1 MAANRQRTSSNAGEK
16 ALKALHVLRQSG
28 VGTVQAARL
37 DAVSKSLALG
47 DPTDKSPFDVVG
59 RLTLD
64 AETARRLV
72 DAIRTTPP
80 PLSDADADDF
90 GQRRARNAPRRAC
103 DAGWSLLEFARR
115 GACDGASLLLE
126 AGFVPAAVEAYHRAV
141 SVALGGA
148 ADAPLTAGRID
159 AFMLAQSCADALER
173 VSYCTDPFSGNA
185 HALGTSRDAVCGE
198 YASLGILGP
207 ISAVFAASGD
217 SPQLASLRE
226 ATFRL
231 LSTFFMGISDRSLVD
246 ASLVTALGAC
256 LGGGDEK
263 AAASAVCALHSLV
276 DLTGRASGQDLTDA
290 ALQAFCT
297 PEMVGAIVD
306 MLARGHGV
314 ASGQIIQLL
323 AKSTPH
329 ARAFATRRVVGALLQ
344 VVSLDGAALAAYT
357 EQLRGKEQI
366 LRVAIHAGFPP
377 AAGGPTWSANLVSA
391 NLVSPTDVEYR
402 ASAAEQCVETLSAM
416 LDAGLL
422 SRALAAD
429 VIVPLVQKLRASCV
443 NPTPGPNLYEL
454 RHLCLGVLEALAPRH
469 ANAIVAA
476 GGVDVAIDLLK
487 QLKLPGSTARPELTR
502 AAARNVCVFL
512 DPLIE
517 AATPV
522 DANRARLELKAFA
535 SRESPEFV
543 AFYDE
548 YASGNT
554 RGWFDRQLVAAPGGP
569 PDWLQEALLQQ
580 QGN

>member
-47 DPTDKSPFDVVG
+47 EPTDKSPDDVVG

-72 DAIRTTPP
+72 DAIGTTPP
-80 PLSDADADDF
+80 QSSDAGDF
-90 GQRRARNAPRRAC
+90 GPLRARNASKRSC
-103 DAGWSLLEFARR
+103 DAAYSLLEFARR
-115 GACDGASLLLE
+115 GACDGASLLLS
-126 AGFVPAAVEAYHRAV
+126 AGFVPAAVAAYHRSV

-148 ADAPLTAGRID
+148 ADAPLTAGKLD
-159 AFMLAQSCADALER
+159 AFMLAQSCADALEK
-173 VSYCTDPFSGNA
+173 VTYCTDPLSGNA
-185 HALGTSRDAVCGE
+185 HALGTSRDAVCGG

-226 ATFRL
+226 ATFGL
-231 LSTFFMGISDRSLVD
+231 LNTFFMGISDRSLVD
-246 ASLVTALGAC
+246 ASLVAALGAC

-314 ASGQIIQLL
+314 PCGQIIQLL

-366 LRVAIHAGFPP
+366 FRVAIHAGFPP

-476 GGVDVAIDLLK
+476 GCVDVAIDLLK

-535 SRESPEFV
+535 SLESPEFGT
-543 AFYDE
+543 FCE
-548 YASGNT
+548 YAGNS

>member
-80 PLSDADADDF
+80 PLSDADAGDWSL
-90 GQRRARNAPRRAC
+90 RARNAPRRAC

-126 AGFVPAAVEAYHRAV
+126 AGLVPAAVEAYHRAV

-263 AAASAVCALHSLV
+263 AAASAVCALNSLV

-569 PDWLQEALLQQ
+569 PDWLQAALQQ

>member
-1 MAANRQRTSSNAGEK
+1 MRS
-16 ALKALHVLRQSG
+16 
-28 VGTVQAARL
+28 
-37 DAVSKSLALG
+37 
-47 DPTDKSPFDVVG
+47 
-59 RLTLD
+59 
-64 AETARRLV
+64 
-72 DAIRTTPP
+72 
-80 PLSDADADDF
+80 DADDF

-126 AGFVPAAVEAYHRAV
+126 AGFVPAAVAAYHRAV

-263 AAASAVCALHSLV
+263 AAASAVCALNSLV

-314 ASGQIIQLL
+314 PCGQIIQLL

-329 ARAFATRRVVGALLQ
+329 ARAFATRRVVGALRRLE
-344 VVSLDGAALAAYT
+344 VVRADRAREILMALGAPDFDGFDRGARPSLSARLGMVDYSTAHDGFMTTAYPKQEIRNTLGEWVAKKGLRQFRLAET
-357 EQLRGKEQI
+357 EKYPHVTFFLNGGKEEPEEGED
-366 LRVAIHAGFPP
+366 RFMPKSPKVATYDLQPEMSEPEVADRFV
-377 AAGGPTWSANLVSA
+377 AAIESG
-391 NLVSPTDVEYR
+391 E
-402 ASAAEQCVETLSAM
+402 
-416 LDAGLL
+416 
-422 SRALAAD
+422 LA
-429 VIVPLVQKLRASCV
+429 VGEVTPPLVPVALRRSR
-443 NPTPGPNLYEL
+443 EL
-454 RHLCLGVLEALAPRH
+454 R
-469 ANAIVAA
+469 
-476 GGVDVAIDLLK
+476 
-487 QLKLPGSTARPELTR
+487 TA
-502 AAARNVCVFL
+502 
-512 DPLIE
+512 
-517 AATPV
+517 
-522 DANRARLELKAFA
+522 
-535 SRESPEFV
+535 
-543 AFYDE
+543 
-548 YASGNT
+548 
-554 RGWFDRQLVAAPGGP
+554 Q
-569 PDWLQEALLQQ
+569 PD
-580 QGN
+580 

>member
-1 MAANRQRTSSNAGEK
+1 M
-16 ALKALHVLRQSG
+16 KALHVLRQSG

-126 AGFVPAAVEAYHRAV
+126 AGFVPAAVAAYHRAV
-141 SVALGGA
+141 SVALGA
-148 ADAPLTAGRID
+148 VDAPLTAARID

-207 ISAVFAASGD
+207 ISAVFAARGD
-217 SPQLASLRE
+217 SPQLVSLRE

-231 LSTFFMGISDRSLVD
+231 LRELFMGISDRSLVD
-246 ASLVTALGAC
+246 ASLVAALGAC

-429 VIVPLVQKLRASCV
+429 VIVPLVEKLRASCV

-476 GGVDVAIDLLK
+476 GCVDVAIDLLK

-569 PDWLQEALLQQ
+569 PDWLQAALQQ

>member
-37 DAVSKSLALG
+37 DAVSKSLALS
-47 DPTDKSPFDVVG
+47 DPTDKSPDDVVG

-126 AGFVPAAVEAYHRAV
+126 AGFVPAAVAAYHRAV

-263 AAASAVCALHSLV
+263 AAASAVCALNSLV

-429 VIVPLVQKLRASCV
+429 VIVPLVEKLRASCV

-569 PDWLQEALLQQ
+569 PDWLQAALQQ

>member
-80 PLSDADADDF
+80 PLSDADAGDWSL
-90 GQRRARNAPRRAC
+90 RARNAPRRAC

-126 AGFVPAAVEAYHRAV
+126 AGLVPAAVEAYHRAV

-263 AAASAVCALHSLV
+263 AAASAVCALNSLV

-476 GGVDVAIDLLK
+476 GCVDVAIDLLK

-569 PDWLQEALLQQ
+569 PDWLQAALQQ

>member
-80 PLSDADADDF
+80 PLSDADAGDWSL
-90 GQRRARNAPRRAC
+90 RARNAPRRAC

-126 AGFVPAAVEAYHRAV
+126 AGFVPAAVAAYHRAV

-148 ADAPLTAGRID
+148 ADAPLTAGKLD

-173 VSYCTDPFSGNA
+173 VSYCTDPLSGNS

-207 ISAVFAASGD
+207 ISAVFAARGD

-231 LSTFFMGISDRSLVD
+231 LRELFMGISDRSLVD
-246 ASLVTALGAC
+246 ASLVAALGAC

-263 AAASAVCALHSLV
+263 AAASAVCALNSLV

-429 VIVPLVQKLRASCV
+429 VIVPLVEKLRASCV

-502 AAARNVCVFL
+502 AAARNVCAFL

-569 PDWLQEALLQQ
+569 PDWLQAALQQ

>member
-47 DPTDKSPFDVVG
+47 EPTDKSPDDVVG

-72 DAIRTTPP
+72 DAIGTTPP
-80 PLSDADADDF
+80 QSSDADDF
-90 GQRRARNAPRRAC
+90 GPLRARNASKRAC
-103 DAGWSLLEFARR
+103 DAGYSLLDFARQ

-126 AGFVPAAVEAYHRAV
+126 AGFVPAAVETYHRSV

-148 ADAPLTAGRID
+148 ADAPLTAGKLD
-159 AFMLAQSCADALER
+159 AFMLAQSCADALEK
-173 VSYCTDPFSGNA
+173 VSYCTDPLFSGNP

-226 ATFRL
+226 ATFGL
-231 LSTFFMGISDRSLVD
+231 LNTFFMGISDRSLVD
-246 ASLVTALGAC
+246 ASLVAALGAC

-263 AAASAVCALHSLV
+263 AAASAVCVLNSLV

-314 ASGQIIQLL
+314 PCGQIIQLL

-357 EQLRGKEQI
+357 EQLRGKEQFF
-366 LRVAIHAGFPP
+366 RVAIHAGFPP
-377 AAGGPTWSANLVSA
+377 AAGGPTWSANLVP
-391 NLVSPTDVEYR
+391 PTDMEHRV
-402 ASAAEQCVETLSAM
+402 SAAEQCVETLSAM

-422 SRALAAD
+422 SHALAAD
-429 VIVPLVQKLRASCV
+429 VIVPLVQKLRATCV

-454 RHLCLGVLEALAPRH
+454 RHVCLGVLEALAPRH

-502 AAARNVCVFL
+502 AAARNVCAFL

-535 SRESPEFV
+535 SLESPEFGT
-543 AFYDE
+543 FCE
-548 YASGNT
+548 YAGNS

>member
-47 DPTDKSPFDVVG
+47 EPTDKSPDDVVG

-64 AETARRLV
+64 AETARRLI
-72 DAIRTTPP
+72 DAIGTTPP
-80 PLSDADADDF
+80 QSSDAGDF
-90 GQRRARNAPRRAC
+90 GPLRARNASKRAC
-103 DAGWSLLEFARR
+103 DAAYSLLEFARR

-126 AGFVPAAVEAYHRAV
+126 AGFVPAAVAAYHRAV

-148 ADAPLTAGRID
+148 ADAPLTAVRID

-173 VSYCTDPFSGNA
+173 VSYCTDPLSGNA

-207 ISAVFAASGD
+207 ISAVFAARGD

-231 LSTFFMGISDRSLVD
+231 LHELFMGISDRSLVD
-246 ASLVTALGAC
+246 ASLVAALGAC

-263 AAASAVCALHSLV
+263 AAASAVCALNSLV
-276 DLTGRASGQDLTDA
+276 DLTGRASGQDLTDT

-314 ASGQIIQLL
+314 PCGQIIQLL

-366 LRVAIHAGFPP
+366 FRVAIHAGFPP

-476 GGVDVAIDLLK
+476 GCVDVAIDLLK

-502 AAARNVCVFL
+502 AAARNVCAFL

>member
-80 PLSDADADDF
+80 PLSDADAGDWSL
-90 GQRRARNAPRRAC
+90 RARNAPRRAC

-126 AGFVPAAVEAYHRAV
+126 AGLVPAAVEAYHRAV

-148 ADAPLTAGRID
+148 ADAPLTAGKLD
-159 AFMLAQSCADALER
+159 AFMLAQSCADALEK
-173 VSYCTDPFSGNA
+173 VTYCTDPLSGNA

-207 ISAVFAASGD
+207 ISVVFAARGD

-231 LSTFFMGISDRSLVD
+231 LRELFMGISDRSLVD
-246 ASLVTALGAC
+246 ASLVAALGAC

-263 AAASAVCALHSLV
+263 AAASAVCALNSLV

-416 LDAGLL
+416 LGAGLL
-422 SRALAAD
+422 SHALAAD
-429 VIVPLVQKLRASCV
+429 VIVPLVEKLRASCV

-502 AAARNVCVFL
+502 AAARNVCAFL

-569 PDWLQEALLQQ
+569 PDWLQAALQQ

>member
-37 DAVSKSLALG
+37 DAVSRSLALG
-47 DPTDKSPFDVVG
+47 DPTDKSPDDVVG

-80 PLSDADADDF
+80 PLSDADAGDWSL
-90 GQRRARNAPRRAC
+90 RARNAPRRAC

-115 GACDGASLLLE
+115 GACDGASLLLS
-126 AGFVPAAVEAYHRAV
+126 AGFVPAAVAAYHRSV

-148 ADAPLTAGRID
+148 ADAPLAAVKID

-231 LSTFFMGISDRSLVD
+231 LHELFMGISDRSLVD

-263 AAASAVCALHSLV
+263 AAASAVCALNSLV

-377 AAGGPTWSANLVSA
+377 AVGGPTWSANLVSA

-476 GGVDVAIDLLK
+476 GCVDVAIDLLK

-502 AAARNVCVFL
+502 AAARNVCAFL

-522 DANRARLELKAFA
+522 NANRARLELKAFA
-535 SRESPEFV
+535 SLESPEFGT
-543 AFYDE
+543 FCE
-548 YASGNT
+548 YAGNS

>member
-37 DAVSKSLALG
+37 DAVSKSLALS
-47 DPTDKSPFDVVG
+47 DPTDKSPDDVVG

-72 DAIRTTPP
+72 DAIQTTPP
-80 PLSDADADDF
+80 PLSEAGF
-90 GQRRARNAPRRAC
+90 GPLRARNASKRAC
-103 DAGWSLLEFARR
+103 DAAYSLLEFARR

-148 ADAPLTAGRID
+148 ADAPLTVEKID
-159 AFMLAQSCADALER
+159 AFMLAQSCADALEK
-173 VSYCTDPFSGNA
+173 VSYCTDPLFSGNP

-198 YASLGILGP
+198 YASLGILSP
-207 ISAVFAASGD
+207 ISVVFAARGD

-231 LSTFFMGISDRSLVD
+231 LRELFMGISDRSLVD

-263 AAASAVCALHSLV
+263 AAASAVCALFSLV

-306 MLARGHGV
+306 MLARGHAV
-314 ASGQIIQLL
+314 ACGHIIQLL
-323 AKSTPH
+323 VKSTPH

-357 EQLRGKEQI
+357 EQLRGKEQFF
-366 LRVAIHAGFPP
+366 RVAIHAGFPP
-377 AAGGPTWSANLVSA
+377 AAGGPTWSANLG
-391 NLVSPTDVEYR
+391 SPTDMEHRV
-402 ASAAEQCVETLSAM
+402 SAAEQCVETLSAM

-429 VIVPLVQKLRASCV
+429 VIVPLVEKLRASCV

-454 RHLCLGVLEALAPRH
+454 RHVCLGVLEALAPRH

-476 GGVDVAIDLLK
+476 GGVDVAVDLLK

-502 AAARNVCVFL
+502 AAARNVCAFL

-535 SRESPEFV
+535 SRESPEFGT
-543 AFYDE
+543 FCE
-548 YASGNT
+548 YAGNS

>member
-37 DAVSKSLALG
+37 DAVSRSLALG

-148 ADAPLTAGRID
+148 ADAPLAAVKID

-429 VIVPLVQKLRASCV
+429 VIVPLVEKLRASCV

-476 GGVDVAIDLLK
+476 GCVDVAIDLLK

-569 PDWLQEALLQQ
+569 PDWLQAALQQ

>member
-37 DAVSKSLALG
+37 DAVSRSLALG
-47 DPTDKSPFDVVG
+47 DPTDKSPDDVVG

-126 AGFVPAAVEAYHRAV
+126 AGFVPAAVAAYHRAV

-207 ISAVFAASGD
+207 ISAVFAARGD
-217 SPQLASLRE
+217 SPQLVSLRE

-231 LSTFFMGISDRSLVD
+231 LRELFMGISDRSLVD
-246 ASLVTALGAC
+246 ASLVAALGAC

-263 AAASAVCALHSLV
+263 AAASALCALHSLV

-429 VIVPLVQKLRASCV
+429 VIVPLVEKLRASCV

-569 PDWLQEALLQQ
+569 PDWLQAALQQ